1 MPELP
6 EVETVRRGLR
16 TIIGRRIDRV
26 EVHHPRSVR
35 RSSAEELAVRLEGAT
50 VTDVT
55 RRGKYLFV
63 TTDSDSVMMIHLRMS
78 GQILVQSPHG
88 ERPRHCHVVL
98 TLAPDSEGSDLEVR
112 FVDPRTFGE
121 VVAVDQGAVEDRLPE
136 LSRLGPDPIEDGLTR
151 RELARALSGT
161 RRPVKVALLDQRI
174 VAGIGNI
181 YGDEILHRAG
191 VSPFRAATQVGRGQ
205 LTRLHGAIHEVL
217 NKAIACGGSTLG
229 DAQYIGVD
237 GRPGA
242 FQNRHRVYGRAGSTC
257 VTCGRS
263 RVDAAQLGGRTT
275 CWCRFCQR

>member
-16 TIIGRRIDRV
+16 AVVGRRIDRV
-26 EVHHPRSVR
+26 EVHHLRSVR
-35 RSSAEELAVRLEGAT
+35 RSSPEELVSRLVGAT
-50 VTDVT
+50 ITDVT
-55 RRGKYLFV
+55 RRGKYLLV
-63 TTDSDSVMMIHLRMS
+63 STDGDSTFMIHLRMS
-78 GQILVQSPHG
+78 GQILLDAPHC

-98 TLAPDSEGSDLEVR
+98 SLARLSEDSDIELR

-121 VVAVDQGAVEDRLPE
+121 IVAFDRGAVEERLPE

-151 RELARALSGT
+151 AQLGRALSGT
-161 RRPVKVALLDQRI
+161 RRPVKAALLDQRI

-191 VSPFRAATQVGRGQ
+191 VSPFRPAARVGREQ
-205 LTRLHGAIHEVL
+205 LSRLHGAIHDVL
-217 NKAIACGGSTLG
+217 NEAIACGGSTLG

-242 FQNRHRVYGRAGSTC
+242 FQSRHRVYGRAGSMC
-257 VTCGRS
+257 ITCGRS
-263 RVDAAQLGGRTT
+263 RVDAATLGGRTT
-275 CWCRFCQR
+275 CWCRSCQR